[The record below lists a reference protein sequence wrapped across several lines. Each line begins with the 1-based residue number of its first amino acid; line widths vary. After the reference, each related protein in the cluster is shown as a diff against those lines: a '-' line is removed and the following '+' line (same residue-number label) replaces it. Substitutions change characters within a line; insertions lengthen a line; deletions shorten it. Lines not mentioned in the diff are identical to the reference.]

1 MKSSLRTREE
11 LMGLIEL
18 MELIDLMSVFLEDL
32 DLPLENQK
40 VTANKETRILWSAPR
55 TWLIISSKK
64 NIINNIKNK
73 CDHENFAVTDIS
85 HSRAVIQIKG
95 LQAKEVLKKGC
106 PININEIQVNNC
118 AGTVF
123 NGITVVVDFVNN
135 NPNMA
140 GTITPHHMMLTKKDV
155 FFKDFLNPH
164 HFCMPVVK
172 EESDL
177 LALRKYACSGNKK
190 FFLGTDSAP
199 HHIDF
204 KILNTNFID
213 HLN

>member
-1 MKSSLRTREE
+1 MIAVTSLEHIHKKGHFGNYQKQDGKNLLQISEVKNLTIIQLVQYKRSK
-11 LMGLIEL
+11 IQPNA
-18 MELIDLMSVFLEDL
+18 IKVEDL

-64 NIINNIKNK
+64 NIINNIKDK

-135 NPNMA
+135 NPDTFN
-140 GTITPHHMMLTKKDV
+140 
-155 FFKDFLNPH
+155 
-164 HFCMPVVK
+164 
-172 EESDL
+172 L
-177 LALRKYACSGNKK
+177 LALRSFGETFY
-190 FFLGTDSAP
+190 
-199 HHIDF
+199 HHITDAALEF
-204 KILNTNFID
+204 GYAGV
-213 HLN
+213 